1 MSSQRPTPVETG
13 TLLYE
18 RLRQEI
24 AGQGILSMG
33 RFRELFEE
41 QVNGLGDQFEGE
53 LIIGC
58 MFAAVLA
65 IEETTHPPMGEAVR
79 KGLEE
84 EFQRH
89 LREQGASE
97 AQIEEWRVVLGEHF
111 AEYFRSVQG
120 HTDPALPPA
129 LGREFMWNLTGVE
142 EENGG
147 LIEASTVYLTAARIV
162 ARRLLRQ
169 HLPLRAS

>member
-1 MSSQRPTPVETG
+1 MSSHRPTPEETG
-13 TLLYE
+13 KLLYE
-18 RLRQEI
+18 HLRQEI
-24 AGQGILSMG
+24 TGPGILSMN
-33 RFRELFEE
+33 RLREIFEE
-41 QVNGLGDQFEGE
+41 QLTGLGGQFEGE

-65 IEETTHPPMGEAVR
+65 IEETTHPPMGQAVR
-79 KGLEE
+79 RGLEG

-97 AQIEEWRVVLGEHF
+97 AQIEEWQVVLGEHF
-111 AEYFRSVQG
+111 AEYFQSVQG
-120 HTDPALPPA
+120 NADPALPAA
-129 LGREFMWNLTGVE
+129 LGREFVWNLTGVE
-142 EENGG
+142 EEHAG

-169 HLPLRAS
+169 HLPVRAS